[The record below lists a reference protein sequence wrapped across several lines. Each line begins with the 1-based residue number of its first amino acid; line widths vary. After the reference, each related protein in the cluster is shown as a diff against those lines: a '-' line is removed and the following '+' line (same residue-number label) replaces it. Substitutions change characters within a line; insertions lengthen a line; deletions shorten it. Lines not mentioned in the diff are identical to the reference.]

1 MRTPLG
7 KGPMSPDEAAFDK
20 ANAGSEA
27 TGAEKRA
34 AGKERQRAQ
43 APAPTRRIGESR
55 KKYVDRVRQQAID
68 KVAADLGPASA
79 SSRPAAPTK
88 VAVQKKPDDV
98 VSISGAE
105 TKGGVTRYQP
115 KGDPFV
121 YEYDASTQSFSAFKP
136 TGEAVVTGVKEGD
149 PAYAEFLEHAK
160 GGQTK
165 YYGGESA
172 AEAPAAEVEAESNV
186 DEFGYPL
193 DSESSVEDEVS
204 MPEGPVGDL
213 IDFEEGFS
221 ADAPAP
227 QPAPQAPSSP
237 REAYSSAGYQAR
249 QQSPFLTP
257 DLFRIRE
264 GLDTYMSAGAPAVK
278 AVAAPAVRDV
288 ARAAARTVGG
298 RSPERGDRVDQDLAR
313 AMGPSIKDAYQ
324 RAEDKE
330 EFLRSIKEN
339 VAPTASIDE
348 LRRLYEGDLLGER
361 ELGESVEDAAAVEV
375 PGESSPV
382 EAAPAPEA
390 SPTPKE
396 LREKAV
402 STAMSRD
409 KQLADFRRTATPE
422 QDAQLKQ
429 AQSAYEMD
437 MMGSRGM
444 AIREVRA
451 AMQEAADAEGS
462 DYQVTDDDA
471 IYLLENY

>member
-7 KGPMSPDEAAFDK
+7 KGPMSSDEAAFDK

-34 AGKERQRAQ
+34 ARKERQRAQ

-55 KKYVDRVRQQAID
+55 KKYTDRVRQQAID

-136 TGEAVVTGVKEGD
+136 TGEAVVTGVKPGD

-160 GGQTK
+160 GGRTS

-221 ADAPAP
+221 ADAPAA
-227 QPAPQAPSSP
+227 PAPSAEAASAEEAGTQAQAEFS
-237 REAYSSAGYQAR
+237 RLGFLNEQGEFDTKKVAEALALGEITTAQYNAGRQA
-249 QQSPFLTP
+249 
-257 DLFRIRE
+257 
-264 GLDTYMSAGAPAVK
+264 M
-278 AVAAPAVRDV
+278 
-288 ARAAARTVGG
+288 RAAGMQTRDAGPLINVALLAARRAMRADPERLR
-298 RSPERGDRVDQDLAR
+298 RSPE
-313 AMGPSIKDAYQ
+313 
-324 RAEDKE
+324 
-330 EFLRSIKEN
+330 
-339 VAPTASIDE
+339 
-348 LRRLYEGDLLGER
+348 
-361 ELGESVEDAAAVEV
+361 AVETAR
-375 PGESSPV
+375 ESM
-382 EAAPAPEA
+382 A
-390 SPTPKE
+390 SM
-396 LREKAV
+396 A
-402 STAMSRD
+402 SRD
-409 KQLADFRRTATPE
+409 LF
-422 QDAQLKQ
+422 
-429 AQSAYEMD
+429 
-437 MMGSRGM
+437 
-444 AIREVRA
+444 
-451 AMQEAADAEGS
+451 
-462 DYQVTDDDA
+462 
-471 IYLLENY
+471 